1 MWVAA
6 PRGNAPEIWFC
17 SPGPLGAAWWALY
30 CCWEAGIRTYRFFAA
45 TGSEALK
52 AIRAQLGADAVV
64 LSTCAR
70 EGGVEIVAL
79 TPGDLET
86 LQAQAAVAP
95 VPEAGVTEATEER
108 LLRLRAANAR
118 LASDLEA
125 TKRQLERGPT
135 GGAVPPTPARERP
148 RGQVALELISAGFSP
163 QAARRLV
170 KIVGERDALPDA
182 RRKVAAVVERLL
194 QDLVRPDDLVEAGGV
209 FALVGPTGIGKTT
222 TTAKLAA
229 RCVVKYGAAQ
239 VGLINSDS
247 YRIGAQ
253 EQLLTYG
260 RILGIQVL
268 SVRNAVDLH
277 AAVSRLRDKRVV
289 LIDNTGM
296 SQRDPRVSHQLEM
309 LAGVSA
315 VRTLLLLNTA
325 NRGETQDD
333 IAAAYS
339 SPQLAGCI
347 LTKTDE
353 ATSLAG
359 ALDVVL
365 RRKLPI
371 HYLSD
376 GQRVPENLQRPESKQ
391 IAQSLFAPRD
401 VASPWT
407 LDLDFAA

>member
-1 MWVAA
+1 MQWLIGRCA
-6 PRGNAPEIWFC
+6 RGW
-17 SPGPLGAAWWALY
+17 SW
-30 CCWEAGIRTYRFFAA
+30 CCWREVAIRTYRFFAA

-52 AIRAQLGADAVV
+52 AVRAQLGAEALV
-64 LSTCAR
+64 LSSCAR
-70 EGGVEIVAL
+70 EGGVEVVAL
-79 TPGDLET
+79 TPGDLDAFRARAGE
-86 LQAQAAVAP
+86 VP
-95 VPEAGVTEATEER
+95 PPEAPGEDDAPLQER

-118 LASDLEA
+118 LASDLAA
-125 TKRQLERGPT
+125 TKQQLAQ
-135 GGAVPPTPARERP
+135 GAADGAGAAPSDRLRP
-148 RGQVALELISAGFSP
+148 RGKVALELITAGFSP
-163 QAARRLV
+163 QSARRLV
-170 KIVGERDALPDA
+170 KIVGERDTVPDA
-182 RRKVAAVVERLL
+182 RRKVVAVVERLL
-194 QDLVRPDDLVEAGGV
+194 QDLTSPADLVETGGV

-229 RCVVKYGAAQ
+229 RGVVKYGAAQ

-260 RILGIQVL
+260 RILGIEVL
-268 SVRNAVDLH
+268 SVRNALDLR
-277 AAVSRLRDKRVV
+277 AAVSRLSDKRFV

-296 SQRDPRVSHQLEM
+296 SQRDPRVSQQLEM
-309 LAGVSA
+309 LAGVSP

-339 SPQLAGCI
+339 SPQLIGCI

-376 GQRVPENLQRPESKQ
+376 GQQVPENLQRPAPQQ
-391 IAQSLFAPRD
+391 IARGLFAASE

-407 LDLDFAA
+407 LDLDVVS

>member
-1 MWVAA
+1 MD
-6 PRGNAPEIWFC
+6 F
-17 SPGPLGAAWWALY
+17 LG
-30 CCWEAGIRTYRFFAA
+30 CWEAGIRTYRFFAA

-64 LSTCAR
+64 LTTCAR
-70 EGGVEIVAL
+70 DGGVEIVAL
-79 TPGDLET
+79 TTNDMEV
-86 LQAQAAVAP
+86 LQANAADLPAP
-95 VPEAGVTEATEER
+95 GPAADLGAEER
-108 LLRLRAANAR
+108 ILRLRAANAR

-125 TKRQLERGPT
+125 TKKQLERGAT
-135 GGAVPPTPARERP
+135 GTPPPPSAMRERS
-148 RGQVALELISAGFSP
+148 RGKVALELISAGFSP
-163 QAARRLV
+163 QSARRLV
-170 KIVGERDALPDA
+170 KIVGEHDSLPDA
-182 RRKVAAVVERLL
+182 RRKVIAVVERLL
-194 QDLVRPDDLVEAGGV
+194 QDLTRPDDLVEAGGV

-229 RCVVKYGAAQ
+229 RCVVKFGAAQ

-376 GQRVPENLQRPESKQ
+376 GQRVPENLQRPEPKQ
-391 IAQSLFAPRD
+391 IVQSLFAGRD
-401 VASPWT
+401 AASPWT
-407 LDLDFAA
+407 LDLDFAP